1 MYKNKKLIP
10 KNIIFYYIIMFDY
23 IFKLCIIVF
32 FYYMINVLV
41 ENYDNRKYIKL
52 KN

>member
-1 MYKNKKLIP
+1 
-10 KNIIFYYIIMFDY
+10 MFDY
-23 IFKLCIIVF
+23 IFKLGIIVF
-32 FYYMINVLV
+32 FYYLINVLV